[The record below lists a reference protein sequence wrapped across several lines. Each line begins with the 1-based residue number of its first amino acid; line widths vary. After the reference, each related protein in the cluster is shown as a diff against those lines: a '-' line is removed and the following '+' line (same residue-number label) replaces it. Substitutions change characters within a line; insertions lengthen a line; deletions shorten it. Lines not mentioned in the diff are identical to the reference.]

1 MHMYSGIYCY
11 SAHDVVALVTCYW
24 LSSSFVTVDD
34 GGCIYASCGVE
45 SYVCFPSV
53 ICYYGSAL

>member
-11 SAHDVVALVTCYW
+11 SAHDVVALVTYYW

-34 GGCIYASCGVE
+34 SGCIYASCGVE
-45 SYVCFPSV
+45 
-53 ICYYGSAL
+53 CYAA

>member
-34 GGCIYASCGVE
+34 SGCIYASCGVE
-45 SYVCFPSV
+45 SYVCCPSV
-53 ICYYGSAL
+53 